1 MATRMHLNGKR
12 NDQKADTQTQ
22 EAIAGHKGQADAV
35 RHADGKHHPVHLCF
49 GYGRQL
55 YAWPLG
61 QRGGQRRNIQ
71 DDFTR
76 FFYTYR
82 RHDWVPEWYQT
93 HAE

>member
-1 MATRMHLNGKR
+1 MYDQKTDSQNKETSDRSEREANPLGDTHGKR
-12 NDQKADTQTQ
+12 N
-22 EAIAGHKGQADAV
+22 
-35 RHADGKHHPVHLCF
+35 PVHLCF
-49 GYGRQL
+49 GYGGQL

-61 QRGGQRRNIQ
+61 KRSGQRRDIQ

-82 RHDWVPEWYQT
+82 RNDWIPEWYQT